1 MIKNTLVSNV
11 FGISKTFVSDFL
23 KNCDLYKTTI
33 QILDLFWRILYLFH
47 VELLRGAVEQDSLS
61 VEQEPDVLQPDAEPG
76 ARLRDQTLHLK
87 QIEK

>member
-1 MIKNTLVSNV
+1 MTS
-11 FGISKTFVSDFL
+11 
-23 KNCDLYKTTI
+23 TI

-47 VELLRGAVEQDSLS
+47 VEFLRGAVEQDSLS
-61 VEQEPDVLQPDAEPG
+61 VEQEPDVLQPDAEPY